1 VLAALVLAVGLSAAT
16 AAPPQPAPL
25 ACSVEGP
32 VRVRAGQAATFTLH
46 LLNRGQRPV
55 QLLTWAT
62 PFEPAWFAPWLSVQ
76 RGSKALRYSGA
87 MIKRGDPQA
96 GDYLSIAAGASASA
110 SFSLA
115 PAFDISAPGRYTL
128 RPQIVLHDLL
138 VGTAE
143 AVPRP
148 RARHQA
154 HSLRCNEFAFEVSQ
168 P

>member
-1 VLAALVLAVGLSAAT
+1 MLAAGLSAA
-16 AAPPQPAPL
+16 APPPLPTPPPAPL

-32 VRVRAGQAATFTLH
+32 ARVRAGQAATFTLH
-46 LLNRGQRPV
+46 LYNRGQRTV

-62 PFEPAWFAPWLSVQ
+62 PFEPAWFAPWLKVQ
-76 RGSKALRYSGA
+76 RGSRPLAYGGA
-87 MIKRGDPQA
+87 MMKRGDPQA
-96 GDYLSIAAGASASA
+96 GDYLSVGAGASASA

-115 PAFDISAPGRYTL
+115 PAFDLSLPGRYTL
-128 RPQIVLHDLL
+128 QPQIVLHDLL

-148 RARHQA
+148 RERFQPHG
-154 HSLRCNEFAFEVSQ
+154 LRCGSFSFEVLK

>member
-1 VLAALVLAVGLSAAT
+1 LSAA
-16 AAPPQPAPL
+16 APPAPPPLAPL

-32 VRVRAGQAATFTLH
+32 ARVRAGQAATFALH
-46 LLNRGQRPV
+46 LFNHGPRPV

-62 PFEPAWFAPWLSVQ
+62 PFEPAWFAPWARVQ
-76 RGSKALRYSGA
+76 RGSKALGYVGA
-87 MIKRGDPQA
+87 MMKRGDPQA

-110 SFSLA
+110 SFSLV
-115 PAFDISAPGRYTL
+115 PAFDISAPGRYRL

-148 RARHQA
+148 LSRHQP
-154 HSLRCNEFAFEVSQ
+154 HGLRCNEFAFEVLK

>member
-1 VLAALVLAVGLSAAT
+1 MLLAAGVSAA
-16 AAPPQPAPL
+16 AAPPQAPL

-32 VRVRAGQAATFTLH
+32 MRVRAGQTATFTLH
-46 LLNRGQRPV
+46 LFNRGQRPV

-62 PFEPAWFAPWLSVQ
+62 PFEPAWFAPWASVL
-76 RGSKALRYSGA
+76 RGSKPLSYSGA
-87 MIKRGDPQA
+87 MMKRGDPQA
-96 GDYLSIAAGASASA
+96 GNYLSIAAGASASA

-115 PAFDISAPGRYTL
+115 PAFDISAPGRYKL

-143 AVPRP
+143 SVPRP
-148 RARHQA
+148 RSSHQA
-154 HSLRCNEFAFEVSQ
+154 HSLRCNEFAFEVTR